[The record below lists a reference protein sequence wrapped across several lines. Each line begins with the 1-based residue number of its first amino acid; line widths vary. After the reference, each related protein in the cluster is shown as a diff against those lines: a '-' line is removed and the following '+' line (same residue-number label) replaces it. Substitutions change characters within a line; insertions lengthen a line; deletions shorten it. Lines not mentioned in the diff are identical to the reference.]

1 MASVK
6 VAGADEVKVGKI
18 ICLLRNYR
26 AHAAEKTSEPPNE
39 PYFFIKPSTS
49 IIHDGETIVI
59 PSQSKN
65 VHHEVEL
72 AVVIGKTATKVQKVR
87 AMEHVSAY
95 AVLIDVTARDIQDE
109 AKKAGRPWSAAK
121 GFDTFAPVSVAM
133 PARRVPE
140 PHKLDIWLK
149 INGQFRQQGST
160 AQMIYDVPTII
171 EYVSHIMTLEPGDMI
186 ATGTPEGVGPIK
198 AGDVLEAGI
207 DEVGSLKVN
216 VA

>member
-1 MASVK
+1 MASIK
-6 VAGADEVKVGKI
+6 VAGAGEVKVGKI

-26 AHAAEKTSEPPNE
+26 AHAAEMKSEPPKE

-49 IIHDGETIVI
+49 IVHDGEAIVI
-59 PSQSKN
+59 PPQSKN

-72 AVVIGKTATKVQKVR
+72 AVVIGKTATKVQKAH

-95 AVLIDVTARDIQDE
+95 AVLLDMTARDIQDE

-133 PARRVPE
+133 PAKRVPD

-149 INGQFRQQGST
+149 VNGQFRQQGST
-160 AQMIYDVPTII
+160 SQMIFDVPTVI
-171 EYVSHIMTLEPGDMI
+171 EYVSHIMTLEPGDLI
-186 ATGTPEGVGPIK
+186 ATGTPEGVGPVK
-198 AGDVLEAGI
+198 AGDKVDAGI
-207 DEVGSLKVN
+207 DCVGSLSVT
-216 VA
+216 VE

>member
-1 MASVK
+1 MASIV
-6 VAGADEVKVGKI
+6 VAGEGELKVGKI

-26 AHAAEKTSEPPNE
+26 AHAAEMKSAPPKE

-49 IIHDGETIVI
+49 IIHDGEAIII

-72 AVVIGKTATKVQKVR
+72 AVVIGKKATKVQKDH

-95 AVLIDVTARDIQDE
+95 AVLVDVTARDIQDE
-109 AKKAGRPWSAAK
+109 AKKDGRPWAAAK

-133 PARRVPE
+133 PARRVPD

-149 INGQFRQQGST
+149 TNGQFRQQGNTS
-160 AQMIYDVPTII
+160 QMIFNIPTVI
-171 EYVSHIMTLEPGDMI
+171 EYISRIMTLEPGDII

-198 AGDVLEAGI
+198 AGDRLEAGI
-207 DEVGSLKVN
+207 EGVGSLGVD
-216 VA
+216 VE